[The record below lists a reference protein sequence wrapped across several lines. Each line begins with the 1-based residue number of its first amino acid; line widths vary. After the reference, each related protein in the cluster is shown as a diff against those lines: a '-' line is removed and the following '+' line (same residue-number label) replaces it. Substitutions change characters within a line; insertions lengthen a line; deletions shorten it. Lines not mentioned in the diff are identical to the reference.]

1 MSAAR
6 IKSVLDLDPLDFTYT
21 VVQDTIFGGLEVEL
35 GIINA
40 CLPVLRPLFG
50 KAFTAKSTLSNS
62 WSRKTEPS
70 SQKPISTWSHTKAQ
84 SRSKKFKRLE
94 DDSFIMS
101 ELTSTCDAE
110 FDMEGQPG
118 QAQNVIPGEVT
129 VTRNVHVYTSPT

>member
-50 KAFTAKSTLSNS
+50 KAFTATSNFSNS
-62 WSRKTEPS
+62 WSKKTEAS
-70 SQKPISTWSHTKAQ
+70 SQKAASA
-84 SRSKKFKRLE
+84 
-94 DDSFIMS
+94 
-101 ELTSTCDAE
+101 
-110 FDMEGQPG
+110 
-118 QAQNVIPGEVT
+118 
-129 VTRNVHVYTSPT
+129 